1 MSLKKSKFNHKDKYF
16 MKLALNL
23 ASDRIGLTGEN
34 PSVGCVIVK
43 NNEVISIGQ
52 TGKNGRPHA
61 EYNAVKSY
69 KKNLNGSKMYVSLE
83 PCTHFG
89 KTPPCSNIIIN
100 SKIKEVLFP
109 LEDVDTR
116 TKSKSFNIFKKKK
129 IKVKFGLLR
138 NDAKKIYKSYIYN
151 KKKKLPFVTGKLA
164 ISKDNY
170 IYSKKGKKI
179 TNEYSNDITHL
190 LRYKNDS
197 ILISNKTL
205 NNDNPKLNCRIQGLS
220 DFSPKR
226 IILDKN
232 LSIKKKSYIFQ
243 SATKKNT
250 VIFYEKA
257 SKNKIKQLIKKGV
270 KLIKLTTDKN
280 NFFDLK
286 SVLNQIYSLGCR
298 NLLVEGGK
306 SLTSSFLQH
315 KLFNQ
320 FYLFKSSIN
329 LGKNAKL
336 NISSQLNQLSFK
348 YKKKS
353 KLNAFTG
360 KDIVYLYSK

>member
-1 MSLKKSKFNHKDKYF
+1 MSLKKSKFNHQDKRF
-16 MKLALNL
+16 MRLALNL
-23 ASDRIGLTGEN
+23 ASDRTGLTGEN
-34 PSVGCVIVK
+34 PPVGCVIVK
-43 NNEVISIGQ
+43 NNEVISVGQ
-52 TGKNGRPHA
+52 TGINGRPHA
-61 EYNAVKSY
+61 EYNAIKSC
-69 KKNLNGSKMYVSLE
+69 KKNINGSKMYVSLE

-89 KTPPCSNIIIN
+89 KTPPCSNIIIS
-100 SKIKEVLFP
+100 SKIKEVIFP
-109 LEDVDTR
+109 LEDVDNR
-116 TKSKSFNIFKKKK
+116 TKSKSFKIFKKKK
-129 IKVKFGLLR
+129 IKVKCGLLR
-138 NDAKKIYKSYIYN
+138 KYAEKIYKSYIYN

-164 ISKDNY
+164 ISNDNY
-170 IYSKKGKKI
+170 IHSKKGKKI

-190 LRYKNDS
+190 LRYRNDS

-220 DFSPKR
+220 HYSPKR
-226 IILDKN
+226 IILDRN

-243 SATKKNT
+243 STTKKNT

-257 SKNKIKQLIKKGV
+257 PKNKIKQLIKKGV
-270 KLIKLTTDKN
+270 KLIKLNTDKN

-286 SVLNQIYSLGCR
+286 SVLNKIYSFGCR

-306 SLTSSFLQH
+306 SLTSSFLEH
-315 KLFNQ
+315 NLFEQ
-320 FYLFKSSIN
+320 FYLFKSPN
-329 LGKNAKL
+329 KLDKNAKL